1 MYAKLCYG
9 QAGSII
15 MKLLIMGESFGCC
28 AAHLKVFGET
38 VQSILVLFFN
48 FKNIVLSNEKFYVFA
63 VFIVI
68 LPFVFKENISAL
80 KNTSFVG
87 DLSVLIFIASVF
99 VLFIYKLFTK
109 SITSITINLFFRKF
123 SFVNL
128 FNCSTALLEA
138 YYFQAVIFA
147 VYLSLENRKN
157 KTMKKITRQ
166 SVLFCTLI
174 YIFTGLLVLLM
185 YGEDTSLSLIKMFR
199 DDLIQHQEKSIYITM
214 LLLCILTSLLISSL
228 FTFPLTFFALK
239 TNFLNLCVIIKKK
252 ILFKYQ
258 NKTQEGTELTE
269 SNEEVAKKEFTAKTE
284 TIELTKCGKY
294 TIIFFLYSFV
304 LAVALFADE
313 LLTICNFVGSTCSNF
328 VTMLAPTAFLIIL
341 SKTNI
346 INSKMLWEKMIFILG
361 ILILITF
368 FILEA
373 LKFI

>member
-1 MYAKLCYG
+1 M
-9 QAGSII
+9 
-15 MKLLIMGESFGCC
+15 
-28 AAHLKVFGET
+28 
-38 VQSILVLFFN
+38 
-48 FKNIVLSNEKFYVFA
+48 
-63 VFIVI
+63 
-68 LPFVFKENISAL
+68 
-80 KNTSFVG
+80 
-87 DLSVLIFIASVF
+87 
-99 VLFIYKLFTK
+99 
-109 SITSITINLFFRKF
+109 
-123 SFVNL
+123 NL

-346 INSKMLWEKMIFILG
+346 INSKMLWEKMIFISG